1 MAINY
6 AEKYSSKV
14 DERFRLGSL
23 VSGIINK
30 DYEFTGVKT
39 VKVYSIST
47 AAMNDYLREGT
58 SRYGTPADLQDT
70 IQELTMTQDRAFTFV
85 IDKGDELEQAGAKNA
100 GAALRRQIDEVV
112 IPEYDKYVIG
122 KIVAGAGKT
131 ETSAITNANAYEAF
145 LAGAEELDE
154 NKVPT
159 AGRVALVTPAYLK
172 KLKLDDNFVKASD
185 LGQEVAFTGQVGAV
199 DGTPII
205 KVPASYFPA
214 NVEFVITHPVATTA
228 PIKIEEYKIHQDPV
242 GVSGA
247 LAEGRFLYDGFVLNN
262 KKSAIYVHKNA

>member
-6 AEKYSSKV
+6 AEKYSAKV
-14 DERFRLGSL
+14 DERFKLGSL
-23 VSGIINK
+23 VAGIINK

-39 VKVYSIST
+39 VKVYSIDT
-47 AAMNDYLREGT
+47 AEMNDYQRSGL
-58 SRYGTPADLQDT
+58 SRYGTPTDLGDAV
-70 IQELTMTQDRAFTFV
+70 QELTITQDRAFTFV
-85 IDKGDELEQAGAKNA
+85 IDKGDESEQAGAKNA
-100 GAALRRQIDEVV
+100 GAALRRQLDEVA

-122 KIVAGAGKT
+122 KVVAGAGKVAT
-131 ETSAITNANAYEAF
+131 EAVTKENAYEAF
-145 LAGAEELDE
+145 LTGQEQLDE

-159 AGRVALVTPAYLK
+159 VGRIALVTPAFFK
-172 KLKLDDNFVKASD
+172 NIKLDGSFIKASD
-185 LGQEVAFTGQVGAV
+185 LGQQIALAGQVGAV

-228 PIKIEEYKIHQDPV
+228 PVKLNEYKLHNDPV

-247 LAEGRFLYDGFVLNN
+247 VVEGRTIYDAFVLNN
-262 KKSAIYVHKNA
+262 KKGAIYVHKNA

>member
-6 AEKYSSKV
+6 AAKYSSKV
-14 DERFRLGSL
+14 DERFKLGSL
-23 VSGIINK
+23 VSAIINK

-39 VKVYSIST
+39 VKVYSIDT
-47 AAMNDYLREGT
+47 APMNDYQRSGNA
-58 SRYGTPADLQDT
+58 RYGEALDLGDT
-70 IQELTMTQDRAFTFV
+70 VQELTMTQDRAFTFV

-131 ETSAITNANAYEAF
+131 ETNAITNANAYEAF
-145 LAGAEELDE
+145 LAGAEQLDE
-154 NKVPT
+154 NKVP
-159 AGRVALVTPAYLK
+159 AVGRVALVTPAYLK
-172 KLKLDDNFVKASD
+172 KLKLDDAFVKNAD
-185 LGQEVAFTGQVGAV
+185 LGQQIVLTGQVGAV
-199 DGTPII
+199 DGTAII
-205 KVPASYFPA
+205 KVPTSYFPA

-262 KKSAIYVHKNA
+262 KKGAIYVHKGA

>member
-6 AEKYSSKV
+6 AEKYSAKV
-14 DERFRLGSL
+14 DERFKLGSL
-23 VSGIINK
+23 VGGVVNK
-30 DYEFTGVKT
+30 DYDFTGVKT
-39 VKVYSIST
+39 VKVYSIAT
-47 AAMNDYLREGT
+47 ATMNDYQRSGLA
-58 SRYGTPADLQDT
+58 RYGEALDLGDT
-70 IQELTMTQDRAFTFV
+70 VQELTITQDRAFTFV

-100 GAALRRQIDEVV
+100 GAALRRQLDEVV

-122 KIVAGAGKT
+122 KVVGGAGKT
-131 ETSAITNANAYEAF
+131 ETSAITNANAYDAF
-145 LAGAEELDE
+145 LAGAEQLDE

-159 AGRVALVTPAYLK
+159 VGRVALVTPAYLR
-172 KLKLDDNFVKASD
+172 KLKADDNFVKASD
-185 LGQEVAFTGQVGAV
+185 LGQQVAFTGQVGAV

-228 PIKIEEYKIHQDPV
+228 PVKIQEYKIHQDAP
-242 GVSGA
+242 GISGA

-262 KKSAIYVHKNA
+262 KKGAIYVHKNA

>member
-6 AEKYSSKV
+6 AAKYSSKV
-14 DERFRLGSL
+14 DERFTLASL
-23 VSGIINK
+23 VNAVINK
-30 DYEFTGVKT
+30 EYDFTGVKT
-39 VKVYSIST
+39 VKVYSIDT
-47 AAMNDYLREGT
+47 APMNDYQRSGAN
-58 SRYGTPADLQDT
+58 RYGTPADLGDSV
-70 IQELTMTQDRAFTFV
+70 QELTMTQDRSFTFV

-131 ETSAITNANAYEAF
+131 ATAAITNANAYDSF
-145 LAGAEELDE
+145 LAGAEQLDE

-159 AGRVALVTPAYLK
+159 VGRVALVTPAYLR
-172 KLKLDDNFVKASD
+172 KLKTDDAFVKTSD
-185 LGQEVAFTGQVGAV
+185 LGQQVAFTGQVGAV

-228 PIKIEEYKIHQDPV
+228 PVKLDEYKVHENAPGI
-242 GVSGA
+242 SGA
-247 LAEGRFLYDGFVLNN
+247 LAEGRTIYDAFVLEN
-262 KKSAIYVHKNA
+262 KEGAIYVHKNA

>member
-6 AEKYSSKV
+6 AAKYSSKV
-14 DERFRLGSL
+14 DERFKLGSL
-23 VSGIINK
+23 VNALINK

-39 VKVYSIST
+39 VKVYSIDT
-47 AAMNDYLREGT
+47 APMNDYQRSGLA
-58 SRYGTPADLQDT
+58 RYGEALDLGDT
-70 IQELTMTQDRAFTFV
+70 VQELTMTQDRAFTFV

-131 ETSAITNANAYEAF
+131 ATSAITNANAYEAF

-154 NKVPT
+154 QKVPT
-159 AGRVALVTPAYLK
+159 GGRVALVTPAYLK
-172 KLKLDDNFVKASD
+172 KLKLDDAFVKNAD
-185 LGQEVAFTGQVGAV
+185 LGQQIVLTGQVGAV

-205 KVPASYFPA
+205 KVPTSYFPA
-214 NVEFVITHPVATTA
+214 NVEFVITHSVATTA
-228 PIKIEEYKIHQDPV
+228 PVKIEEYKVHQDPV

-247 LAEGRFLYDGFVLNN
+247 LAEGRFLYDAFVLNN
-262 KKSAIYVHKNA
+262 KKAAIYVHKGA

>member
-6 AEKYSSKV
+6 AAKYSSKV
-14 DERFRLGSL
+14 DERFKLGSL
-23 VSGIINK
+23 VNALINK

-39 VKVYSIST
+39 VKVYSIDT
-47 AAMNDYLREGT
+47 APMNDYQRSGLA
-58 SRYGTPADLQDT
+58 RYGEALDLGDT
-70 IQELTMTQDRAFTFV
+70 VQELTMTQDRAFTFV

-131 ETSAITNANAYEAF
+131 ATLAITNANAYEAF
-145 LAGAEELDE
+145 LAGSEELDE
-154 NKVPT
+154 QKVPT
-159 AGRVALVTPAYLK
+159 GGRVALVTPAFLK
-172 KLKLDDNFVKASD
+172 KLKLDDAFVKNAD
-185 LGQEVAFTGQVGAV
+185 LGQQIVLTGQVGAV

-205 KVPASYFPA
+205 KVPTSYFPA
-214 NVEFVITHPVATTA
+214 NVEFVITHAAATTA
-228 PIKIEEYKIHQDPV
+228 PVKIEEYKVHQDPV

-247 LAEGRFLYDGFVLNN
+247 LAEGRFLYDAFVLNN
-262 KKSAIYVHKNA
+262 KKAAIYVHKGA

>member
-6 AEKYSSKV
+6 AAKYSSKV
-14 DERFRLGSL
+14 DERFKLGSL
-23 VSGIINK
+23 VNALINK

-39 VKVYSIST
+39 VKVYSIDT
-47 AAMNDYLREGT
+47 APMNDYQRSGLA
-58 SRYGTPADLQDT
+58 RYGEALDLGDT
-70 IQELTMTQDRAFTFV
+70 VQELTMTQDRAFTFV

-131 ETSAITNANAYEAF
+131 ATLAITNANAYEAF
-145 LAGAEELDE
+145 LAGSEELDE
-154 NKVPT
+154 QKVPT
-159 AGRVALVTPAYLK
+159 GGRVALVTPAYLK
-172 KLKLDDNFVKASD
+172 KLKLDDAFVKNAD
-185 LGQEVAFTGQVGAV
+185 LGQQIVLTGQVGAV

-205 KVPASYFPA
+205 KVPTSYFPA
-214 NVEFVITHPVATTA
+214 NVEFVITHSVATTA
-228 PIKIEEYKIHQDPV
+228 PVKIEEYKVHQDPV

-247 LAEGRFLYDGFVLNN
+247 LAEGRFLYDAFVLNN
-262 KKSAIYVHKNA
+262 KKAAIYVHKGA